1 MPHEESW
8 FIGEVEEVDG
18 ESECVDE
25 PLLNWKT
32 RDCDTT
38 ELSVLLRWGFC
49 GPLFMLRMLALLSE
63 RVLLA
68 AGLKPETGDCT
79 SDALAVFDGL
89 NV

>member
-32 RDCDTT
+32 RDYDTT
-38 ELSVLLRWGFC
+38 ELSVLLR
-49 GPLFMLRMLALLSE
+49 
-63 RVLLA
+63 
-68 AGLKPETGDCT
+68 
-79 SDALAVFDGL
+79 
-89 NV
+89 

>member
-32 RDCDTT
+32 RDCDTA
-38 ELSVLLRWGFC
+38 ELSVLLR
-49 GPLFMLRMLALLSE
+49 
-63 RVLLA
+63 
-68 AGLKPETGDCT
+68 
-79 SDALAVFDGL
+79 
-89 NV
+89 